1 MELFQVSQWSALN
14 SKSEYRKSKQIRIL
28 KWSKFKTVLNIRIYD
43 FEFVSC
49 IQRLSATLG
58 FKDLGRSFKIKA
70 LFWTVVKP
78 IFDLCQFMLGDIS
91 QVDFLWYEASN
102 QPDCVLDGSLLVT
115 AVGFTKI

>member
-1 MELFQVSQWSALN
+1 MAKQAISATKPESQN
-14 SKSEYRKSKQIRIL
+14 
-28 KWSKFKTVLNIRIYD
+28 SKFKT
-43 FEFVSC
+43 C

-58 FKDLGRSFKIKA
+58 FKDFGRRFKFKA
-70 LFWTVVKP
+70 LFRTIVKP
-78 IFDLCQFMLGDIS
+78 VFDLCQLLLGDIS